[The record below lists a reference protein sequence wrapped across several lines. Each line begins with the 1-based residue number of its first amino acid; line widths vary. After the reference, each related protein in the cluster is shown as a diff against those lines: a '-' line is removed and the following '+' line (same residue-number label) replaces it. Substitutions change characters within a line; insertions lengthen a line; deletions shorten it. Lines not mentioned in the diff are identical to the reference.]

1 MFLHAC
7 HEPGSMNGLSVNT
20 QNDGSATDTFT
31 ILGAG
36 SSSPLSVK
44 YYSGASGGTDIT
56 SAVTAGTYKLSNVA
70 AGSSQYIHF
79 VVTAA
84 TAPSGTNRGFLVTA
98 ISAADTAKRDAVK
111 ASVSVR

>member
-1 MFLHAC
+1 M
-7 HEPGSMNGLSVNT
+7 NT

-31 ILGAG
+31 IVGVG
-36 SSSPLSVK
+36 TSSPFSVK

-70 AGSSQYIHF
+70 AGSSQYLRL

-84 TAPSGTNRGFLVTA
+84 TNARSGTSRGFLVTA
-98 ISAADTAKRDAVK
+98 ISAADTTKRDAVK
-111 ASVSVR
+111 ASVSVQ

>member
-1 MFLHAC
+1 M
-7 HEPGSMNGLSVNT
+7 NT

-31 ILGAG
+31 IQGAG

-44 YYSGASGGTDIT
+44 YYSGTSGGTDIT
-56 SAVTAGTYKLSNVA
+56 SAVTAGTYTLSNVA

-84 TAPSGTNRGFLVTA
+84 TNAPSGTSRGFLVTA
-98 ISAADTAKRDAVK
+98 ISAADATKRDAVK

>member
-1 MFLHAC
+1 
-7 HEPGSMNGLSVNT
+7 MNGLSVNT

-84 TAPSGTNRGFLVTA
+84 TNAPSGTSRGFIVTA
-98 ISAADTAKRDAVK
+98 ISAADTTKRDAVK
-111 ASVSVR
+111 ASVSVK